1 MFPRAARY
9 RPQATGHRYSKVRL
23 AACGLLA
30 VGEPL
35 LEVAFPPMERPDFR
49 SLVPIDAVWD
59 RLHAVE
65 SRLHEVTESNDAFLT
80 KIARHGLDAGGKRY
94 RPLLSQVAAELGPN
108 PGPGAVE
115 AGVAVELVHQGSLYH
130 DDVIDE
136 ADERRGRS
144 SINAN
149 WSNTV
154 AILSGDFLL
163 ARASE
168 IAAPLGEEAVLLIA
182 RTYAE
187 LVEGQVLELQLSG
200 DVNHGP
206 DEYFRVIGGKSAS
219 LIRTSARLGAMSAGA
234 SDETIDAASDWAW
247 EMGLVFQMTDDVL
260 DLVAT
265 DEFLGKPAGS
275 DIGEGTY
282 TLPVLYAIGDLPDIR
297 TALDGEPTAAIIT
310 DVIDAVRAGGYIDRV
325 LDEAKSRLA
334 KSEEAVDRLGDH
346 PVAGVLR
353 DLGRFL
359 LQRVD
364 AVR

>member
-1 MFPRAARY
+1 
-9 RPQATGHRYSKVRL
+9 
-23 AACGLLA
+23 
-30 VGEPL
+30 
-35 LEVAFPPMERPDFR
+35 MEQPDLQ
-49 SLVPIDAVWD
+49 SLVPVDGVWD
-59 RLHAVE
+59 RLDHVE
-65 SRLHEVTESNDAFLT
+65 RRLHEVTESDDGYLT

-94 RPLLSQVAAELGPN
+94 RPLLAQVGAELGPN
-108 PGPGAVE
+108 PDSRAVE

-136 ADERRGRS
+136 ADSRRGS
-144 SINAN
+144 PSINAN

-168 IAAPLGEEAVLLIA
+168 VAAPLGREAVTLIA
-182 RTYAE
+182 KTYAT

-206 DEYFRVIGGKSAS
+206 AEYFSVIGGKSAS
-219 LIRTSARLGAMSAGA
+219 LIRTSARLGALSADA
-234 SDETIDAASDWAW
+234 DEPTIEAASDWAW
-247 EMGLVFQMTDDVL
+247 EMGMVFQMTDDVL

-282 TLPVLYAIGDLPDIR
+282 TLPVIYAIAESPEVRSILSGTPD
-297 TALDGEPTAAIIT
+297 AAGIKETIEL
-310 DVIDAVRAGGYIDRV
+310 VRNGGYVDRV
-325 LDEAKSRLA
+325 LDESKARLGV
-334 KSEEAVDRLGDH
+334 SEEAIDRLPPGSMTD
-346 PVAGVLR
+346 VLR
-353 DLGRFL
+353 GLGRFL
-359 LQRVD
+359 LDRVD

>member
-1 MFPRAARY
+1 
-9 RPQATGHRYSKVRL
+9 
-23 AACGLLA
+23 
-30 VGEPL
+30 
-35 LEVAFPPMERPDFR
+35 MEQPDLQ
-49 SLVPIDAVWD
+49 SLVPVDGVWD
-59 RLHAVE
+59 RLDHVE
-65 SRLHEVTESNDAFLT
+65 RRLHEVTESDDGFLT

-94 RPLLSQVAAELGPN
+94 RPLLAQVGAELGPN
-108 PGPGAVE
+108 PDPRAVE

-136 ADERRGRS
+136 ADARRGS
-144 SINAN
+144 PSINAN

-168 IAAPLGEEAVLLIA
+168 VAAPLGQEAVTLIA
-182 RTYAE
+182 KTYAT

-206 DEYFRVIGGKSAS
+206 AEYFSVIGGKSAS
-219 LIRTSARLGAMSAGA
+219 LIRTSARLGALSADAEVG
-234 SDETIDAASDWAW
+234 TIEAASDWAW
-247 EMGLVFQMTDDVL
+247 EMGMVFQMTDDVL

-282 TLPVLYAIGDLPDIR
+282 TLPVIYAIAESSEVRSILGGTPD
-297 TALDGEPTAAIIT
+297 AAGIKE
-310 DVIDAVRAGGYIDRV
+310 VIELVRNGGYVDRV
-325 LDEAKSRLA
+325 LDESKARLGV
-334 KSEEAVDRLGDH
+334 SEEAIDRLPPGPMTD
-346 PVAGVLR
+346 VLR
-353 DLGRFL
+353 GLGRFL
-359 LQRVD
+359 LERVD